1 MKSLQIAISISII
14 TFTNFAF
21 SQAASINSAL
31 QSIASNSSEGS
42 KCVQMLNSN
51 NTKLFIN
58 PSQSIKAVLT
68 IDPKQL
74 LQSEQFKNLNVQE
87 RSAVVEL
94 VNTSKVCS
102 SHTNGLR
109 LLSNDLAN
117 LGSTLQN
124 DQTAQVQIKKLMET
138 HGMVSKTFVD
148 IEKLSPDLAHFIH
161 LHGRL

>member
-1 MKSLQIAISISII
+1 MKSLQIVISISLI

-21 SQAASINSAL
+21 SQAVSINSAL
-31 QSIASNSSEGS
+31 QSIASNSSEGT

-68 IDPKQL
+68 IDPRQL

-87 RSAVVEL
+87 RSSVVEL
-94 VNTSKVCS
+94 INASKVCAN
-102 SHTNGLR
+102 HNNGLR
-109 LLSNDLAN
+109 SLSNDLSN

-124 DQTAQVQIKKLMET
+124 DQTAQAQIKKLMET

-148 IEKLSPDLAHFIH
+148 LEKASPDLAHFVH
-161 LHGRL
+161 VHGM

>member
-1 MKSLQIAISISII
+1 VKSLQIAISISLI

-31 QSIASNSSEGS
+31 QSIASNSSEGT

-68 IDPKQL
+68 IDPRQL

-87 RSAVVEL
+87 RSSVVEL
-94 VNTSKVCS
+94 INASKVCAN
-102 SHTNGLR
+102 HNNGLR
-109 LLSNDLAN
+109 SLSNDLSN

-124 DQTAQVQIKKLMET
+124 DQTAQAQIKKLMET
-138 HGMVSKTFVD
+138 HAMVSKTFVD
-148 IEKLSPDLAHFIH
+148 LEKASPDLAHFVH
-161 LHGRL
+161 VHGM